1 MTAILCKWLN
11 DEVRLEPKLG
21 EHERT
26 FFQPLCDDAF
36 PAAEDSAFAEKFS
49 SGYLFGQILYKY
61 DLQAD
66 FCLFSKGTYVCPHPL
81 VLRTL

>member
-1 MTAILCKWLN
+1 MRFAWNPGWVSVDYIACKQVL
-11 DEVRLEPKLG
+11 DGQSLI
-21 EHERT
+21 
-26 FFQPLCDDAF
+26 FS

-66 FCLFSKGTYVCPHPL
+66 FCLFSKGTYVSPSPFTMH
-81 VLRTL
+81 VH